1 MNDEIPSNSVNPR
14 PSPFPLWPILLV
26 TGIFYLTF
34 VSRVIM
40 APLLPVIETDMG
52 WGHGEAGS
60 LFIYIAAG
68 YSLGLLSAGYISFR
82 LNYRFMITMAGIM
95 VGLAMLGISY
105 SSSVLTMRLGLV
117 ISGISAGFY
126 VPSGISTI
134 TELASQEH
142 WGKAMA
148 VHELGPNLGYI
159 TAPLIAEGLIKFL
172 PWRGVL
178 GAVGIWSILMGVIFF
193 WFGRGGNQKG
203 TPPNLEFM
211 RQVIQS
217 PAFWIMVAV
226 FTTSIGASIGVYALM
241 PLFLVSGAGFDRG
254 WANTLIGLSRVCA
267 TIVLFSSGIIADRFG
282 PKKAI
287 IFFLATT
294 GLFTLLMGF
303 SQNSVFTV
311 VFAFVQASSGACIF
325 PVAFT
330 ILSHIFPA
338 QFRGAAVSLVFFI
351 SYPLAAGV
359 IPSAMGYWAE
369 AFSFSSGFCLL
380 GLFFLLLLPLFLR
393 GGSHLSISQ

>member
-1 MNDEIPSNSVNPR
+1 
-14 PSPFPLWPILLV
+14 
-26 TGIFYLTF
+26 
-34 VSRVIM
+34 M